1 LPTGL
6 RWAAASSSP
15 PASDG
20 SVAGENYIGLMSG
33 TSVDGV
39 DAVLADFGAPSLR
52 TIAAAHVA
60 FPASLRREL
69 NSLQRSGPD
78 EIHRAALAGN
88 ALMDCCAEAVDAVR
102 AQAGLA
108 VRSIAAIGLHGQTV
122 RHRPDLGYT
131 TQLAN
136 PARLAE
142 ITGITVVADFRSRD
156 VAAGGQ
162 GAPLV
167 PALHAALFAAGDRHR
182 AVVNLGGIAN
192 VTDLPP
198 GGTVRGFDTGP
209 GNTLLDA
216 WCERHTGEPFDR
228 DGTWGT
234 TGAVIAEL
242 LRALKADPYFALA
255 PPKSTG
261 RDRFHLEWLD
271 RHVALLQT
279 QPRPVDVQRTLL
291 ALTAETIADAIAAHC
306 GGAREILACGGGAN
320 NPALMHELETE
331 LGTLRLVT
339 TATLGVPVKQVEAL
353 AFAWLA
359 REALARRAGNLP
371 AVTGARGP
379 RVLGAVYAA

>member
-1 LPTGL
+1 V
-6 RWAAASSSP
+6 AS
-15 PASDG
+15 
-20 SVAGENYIGLMSG
+20 EHFIGLMSG

-60 FPASLRREL
+60 FPDSLRREL
-69 NSLQRSGPD
+69 NALQRSGPD
-78 EIHRAALAGN
+78 EIHRAALAAN
-88 ALMDCCAEAVDAVR
+88 ALMDCCAEAVDAVCG
-102 AQAGLA
+102 QAGLA
-108 VRSIAAIGLHGQTV
+108 ARSIAAIGVHGQTV

-131 TQLAN
+131 AQLAN

-167 PALHAALFAAGDRHR
+167 PALHAALFAAADRHR
-182 AVVNLGGIAN
+182 VVVNLGGIAN

-216 WCERHTGEPFDR
+216 WCERHTGQPFDR
-228 DGTWGT
+228 DGTWGA

-261 RDRFHLEWLD
+261 RDRFHLEWLE
-271 RHVALLQT
+271 RHIALLQA

-291 ALTAETIADAIAAHC
+291 ALTAETIAEAIAAHC
-306 GGAREILACGGGAN
+306 GDAREILACGGGAN
-320 NPALMHELETE
+320 NPALMRELEAA
-331 LGTLRLVT
+331 LGKLRLVKT
-339 TATLGVPVKQVEAL
+339 STLGVPVNQVEAL

-359 REALARRAGNLP
+359 RETLARRAGNLP
-371 AVTGARGP
+371 EVTGARGP
-379 RVLGAVYAA
+379 RVLGAVYPV